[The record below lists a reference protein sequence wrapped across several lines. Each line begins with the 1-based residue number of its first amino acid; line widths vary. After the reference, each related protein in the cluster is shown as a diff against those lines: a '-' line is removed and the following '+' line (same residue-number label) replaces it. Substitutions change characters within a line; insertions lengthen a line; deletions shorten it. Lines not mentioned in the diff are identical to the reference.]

1 MADGRHRGLKPAH
14 NVRIKPNLLRK
25 YGTRPDH
32 RLLCLVLLLADERA
46 VMFANIFP
54 DIEEGLN
61 AAAQIG
67 DDRVQKHA
75 RGCAR
80 QLYAWRTV
88 E

>member
-1 MADGRHRGLKPAH
+1 MM
-14 NVRIKPNLLRK
+14 LLP
-25 YGTRPDH
+25 YGIPIAIGTIGYFI
-32 RLLCLVLLLADERA
+32 VAG
-46 VMFANIFP
+46 MFANIFP